1 MATRSLLTLVSLLLR
16 GRYASYWNA
25 FLFWL
30 PSQEKYLALEAMIYS
45 MVNNSDLETRVEALE
60 TGLSL
65 VNGDIDNLQDS
76 QIVQDERFLAVE
88 IDITDLEDSFTGNL
102 PNICGYCCSQL
113 GIRYSMTYEVSH
125 SAC

>member
-1 MATRSLLTLVSLLLR
+1 
-16 GRYASYWNA
+16 
-25 FLFWL
+25 
-30 PSQEKYLALEAMIYS
+30 

-65 VNGDIDNLQDS
+65 ANGDIDNLQDS

-102 PNICGYCCSQL
+102 PNICGIVLNLEFVTQWLMKSLTQL
-113 GIRYSMTYEVSH
+113 AKILQRTNLFPQALISELYHTCKAY
-125 SAC
+125 